1 MGGELMLFDTCALL
15 WSTLDPDS
23 LTDQER
29 DIAFSAFENGRSAV
43 SSISFWEIGIKIK
56 RKKLDIGMT
65 LESYIEK
72 IHAFNGFEII
82 PVDEMI
88 WMENIRLEWDHRDPA
103 DRTIVVT
110 TKLRDIPIL
119 TKDINIRNFYT
130 NQGWS

>member
-1 MGGELMLFDTCALL
+1 MLFDTCALL
-15 WSTLDPDS
+15 WSTLDPYS

-29 DIAFSAFENGRSAV
+29 DIAFLAFENGRAAV

-65 LESYIEK
+65 LENYIEK

-82 PVDEMI
+82 AIDEYI
-88 WMENIRLEWDHRDPA
+88 WMENIRLEWDHGDPA
-103 DRTIVVT
+103 DRTIVAT
-110 TKLRDIPIL
+110 AKIRDVPIL
-119 TKDINIRNFYT
+119 TKDMNIRNFYL